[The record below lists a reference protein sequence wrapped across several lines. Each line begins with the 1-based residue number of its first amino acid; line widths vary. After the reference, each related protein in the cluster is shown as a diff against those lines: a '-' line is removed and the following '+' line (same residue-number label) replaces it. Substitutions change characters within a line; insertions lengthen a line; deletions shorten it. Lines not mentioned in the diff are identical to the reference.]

1 MNPTNN
7 TGSGGRIMSLN
18 PNNYC
23 TREAS
28 QRLLEAGIV
37 LETDCVWASKKG
49 CASQLIPTEDVGKI
63 GGLTIIPAAQ
73 FAEVWRELPESVKWN
88 DMWHHLTVEKLG
100 DETSCYYRT
109 NGKVSNNTNP
119 TDALIDLLIW
129 VKAQKEGV

>member
-1 MNPTNN
+1 MNKDNY
-7 TGSGGRIMSLN
+7 GSVDA
-18 PNNYC
+18 C
-23 TREAS
+23 K
-28 QRLLEAGIV
+28 RLIDAGVV
-37 LETDCVWASKKG
+37 LTTDVVWASKDG
-49 CASQLIPTEDVGKI
+49 CEFQLILTEDVGKI
-63 GGLTIIPAAQ
+63 GGLTIIPAVNL
-73 FAEVWRELPESVKWN
+73 AEVWRELPESVKWN